1 MRAKPDRGGGGKN
14 DQEGAGGGRGL
25 PGVAQRGRASSTCL
39 APAAEGPPPSPRPPG
54 CRREE
59 MRQPWDSVVVFCI
72 WSFPRRTSQQ
82 LCIHP

>member
-1 MRAKPDRGGGGKN
+1 MTRKEQGEAESCGCGT
-14 DQEGAGGGRGL
+14 EGPCQQHV
-25 PGVAQRGRASSTCL
+25 PG
-39 APAAEGPPPSPRPPG
+39 PAAEGPPPSPRPPG

>member
-39 APAAEGPPPSPRPPG
+39 ALLQRGRRPAPGPLGADGRK
-54 CRREE
+54 
-59 MRQPWDSVVVFCI
+59 
-72 WSFPRRTSQQ
+72 
-82 LCIHP
+82 